1 MKRKN
6 GECIGNYKIA
16 SCLRETR
23 NAYIYRVVLCEDNG
37 KESSLPYVIKQY
49 KDGMQDDKERI
60 VTQHIESCSPDSI
73 VIPILHGKWD
83 EQNKSYA
90 VMQSKEVGGY
100 FLSELILKLEEKYS
114 KKNIPV
120 GIQLEILEKLLY
132 SVKSLHECL
141 VNDEKYEGYL
151 HLDLHPGNIFFES
164 VDIEKSPIKLGAAK
178 FIDFYNALPVR
189 REDKKAEC
197 DKNDCIGI
205 TSGFSA
211 PELDVTVVGPKR
223 YTFGADLYSVSAI
236 AARMYTGESIS
247 DMFDSY
253 ENIIR
258 QWVEI
263 NTDNPVVDQLIKR
276 FIECGLEYNVLYRY
290 SSAAEMLNILGRI
303 KECDKNKESY
313 YKLFECAYQLGL
325 KAGSID
331 VSRFKL
337 NMGAYEKS
345 IRLLDEALHSYNI
358 DKRKMVYIFELLW
371 KMLPEDREKVSKD
384 GIYKLISS
392 GIASNNHIAKTERV
406 VQLCD
411 ELDKYKTNMP
421 IMDYLDVVNRCAVSY
436 ADLFKVEKAYDMVKK
451 NVELLQKIKE
461 AYGKAASDI
470 EMNGEASSR
479 MIVLGRSY
487 SATACYGAM
496 LGIENEPMEM
506 FEKALHEFGEDNSNQ
521 KITMSHILH
530 YAVEK
535 KDFELFK
542 TYAEKYFNNDTK
554 KYFSKG
560 DNGFKCIESVYDDCV
575 KKIGENISTGKNN
588 NSLLY
593 ELYIIVKA
601 IYIFYKNSIN
611 DELVKSLF
619 ELIRNKDIEK
629 IADHPLQLIY
639 KYAGLIFYE
648 YYNSKARVSNC
659 IDEVNNVF
667 MKSMCCIEN
676 AVIDLDL
683 PLNILMLMTYQTMEV
698 YNRITGQTEENEEL
712 LVLLKE
718 HAKNSGWKELESRL
732 EQSDEDGHKLENLLS
747 LYYS

>member
-6 GECIGNYKIA
+6 GERIGNYKIA

-49 KDGMQDDKERI
+49 KDRMQDDKERI

-73 VIPILHGKWD
+73 VIPILHGEWD

-90 VMQSKEVGGY
+90 VMQSREVGGY
-100 FLSELILKLEEKYS
+100 FLSELIYKLEEKYS
-114 KKNIPV
+114 KKNIPIE
-120 GIQLEILEKLLY
+120 IQLEILEKLL
-132 SVKSLHECL
+132 SAVKSLHECL

-178 FIDFYNALPVR
+178 FTDFYNALPVR

-197 DKNDCIGI
+197 GKDDCIGL

-211 PELDVTVVGPKR
+211 PELDVISVGTKR

-236 AARMYTGESIS
+236 AARIYTGENIS
-247 DMFDSY
+247 DMFGSY
-253 ENIIR
+253 ENIMR
-258 QWVEI
+258 QCAGKD
-263 NTDNPVVDQLIKR
+263 TDNPVVDELMKR

-290 SSAAEMLNILGRI
+290 SSAAEMLNLLGRI

-325 KAGSID
+325 KSGSID

-337 NMGAYEKS
+337 NMGKYENS
-345 IRLLDEALHSYNI
+345 IRLLDEALHCYNI
-358 DKRKMVYIFELLW
+358 DKRKMVYIFEHLW
-371 KMLPEDREKVSKD
+371 KMLPEDREQVSKD

-392 GIASNNHIAKTERV
+392 GIACNNHIGKTERV

-421 IMDYLDVVNRCAVSY
+421 VMDYLDVTNRYAVSY
-436 ADLFKVEKAYDMVKK
+436 AELYKIEKAYNMVKK
-451 NVELLQKIKE
+451 NVELLEKIKK
-461 AYGKAASDI
+461 AYVDVSSNLD
-470 EMNGEASSR
+470 MNDNISSR

-496 LGIENEPMEM
+496 LGIENEPMKM

-535 KDFELFK
+535 KNFELFK
-542 TYAEKYFNNDTK
+542 TYAEKYFNNATK
-554 KYFSKG
+554 KYFSEG

-575 KKIGENISTGKNN
+575 KTIGENITTGKNN

-601 IYIFYKNSIN
+601 IYFFYKDSVNDRFINS
-611 DELVKSLF
+611 LS

-629 IADHPLQLIY
+629 IAEHPLQLIY

-648 YYNSKARVSNC
+648 YYDSRFRVSNY
-659 IDEVNNVF
+659 INEVNNAF
-667 MKSMCCIEN
+667 MKSVCCIEN
-676 AVIDLDL
+676 GVIDLDL
-683 PLNILMLMTYQTMEV
+683 PLNILMLMTYQTMAV
-698 YNRITGQTEENEEL
+698 YNRITGQEKENEEL
-712 LVLLKE
+712 LGLLKE
-718 HAKNSGWKELESRL
+718 HAKNSGWRELESRL
-732 EQSDEDGHKLENLLS
+732 EQYDEDGHELENLLS